1 MPGFSSTPGSVY
13 VSQDARGGA
22 GQGALS
28 SNVDASSVAID
39 YEQQCPSRPGAR
51 TMVKVGRNDTCPC
64 GSGKKYK
71 RCCLPA
77 LESGNAERVRL
88 QAERDLLLAERDLL
102 LAERDDLAADVQQL
116 IDDGRLDDAE
126 AMSRQLEDTYPD
138 DTICIEQVG
147 RVHEAKGSLQ
157 TAADHYRRAV
167 ARLDEL
173 GEGRF
178 CDCCR
183 ARMVKAV
190 RRLDP
195 NRPAPPLGRDP
206 Q

>member
-1 MPGFSSTPGSVY
+1 M
-13 VSQDARGGA
+13 
-22 GQGALS
+22 
-28 SNVDASSVAID
+28 
-39 YEQQCPSRPGAR
+39 
-51 TMVKVGRNDTCPC
+51 MVKVGRNDTCPC

-77 LESGNAERVRL
+77 LESASAERVRL
-88 QAERDLLLAERDLL
+88 QAERDLLIAERDLL
-102 LAERDDLAADVQQL
+102 LDERDDLAADVQQL
-116 IDDGRLDDAE
+116 IDDGCLDEAE
-126 AMSRQLEDTYPD
+126 AMSRQLEATYPD

-167 ARLDEL
+167 ARMDAL

>member
-1 MPGFSSTPGSVY
+1 
-13 VSQDARGGA
+13 
-22 GQGALS
+22 
-28 SNVDASSVAID
+28 
-39 YEQQCPSRPGAR
+39 
-51 TMVKVGRNDTCPC
+51 MVKLGRNDTCPC

-88 QAERDLLLAERDLL
+88 QAERDLLLAERD
-102 LAERDDLAADVQQL
+102 DLAADVQQL
-116 IDDGRLDDAE
+116 IDDGRLDEAE
-126 AMSRQLEDTYPD
+126 AMSRQLEATYPD

-167 ARLDEL
+167 ARMDEL
-173 GEGRF
+173 GDGRF

-195 NRPAPPLGRDP
+195 DRPAPPLGRDP